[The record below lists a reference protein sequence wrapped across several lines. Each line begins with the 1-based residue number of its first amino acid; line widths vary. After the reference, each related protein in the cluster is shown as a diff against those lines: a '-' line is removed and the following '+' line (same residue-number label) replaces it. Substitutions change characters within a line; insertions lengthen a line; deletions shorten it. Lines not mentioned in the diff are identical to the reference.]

1 MKIIMNPILLFKKNI
16 VFLILLSTI
25 NCGNNNNNK
34 AQLNNN
40 TNDSANDNSAI
51 RDRNDELDGDD
62 TQQPFHD
69 QDSVNKELNDR
80 TKH

>member
-1 MKIIMNPILLFKKNI
+1 MNININPIRLLITCI
-16 VFLILLSTI
+16 VFSVLLIAMS
-25 NCGNNNNNK
+25 CGNNNNK
-34 AQLNNN
+34 AQRNNN
-40 TNDSANDNSAI
+40 INDSANDNSDI